1 MALSNSEKQ
10 RNYRLNR
17 FKRGEYGD
25 YRINTFVKFEA
36 SISLERLARH
46 YKITKRQ
53 VLESLLVSA
62 DRAILNSLDVDSVE
76 YREYFNIKD
85 NG

>member
-36 SISLERLARH
+36 SSSLERLARH

-53 VLESLLVSA
+53 VLESLLIAA
-62 DRAILNSLDVDSVE
+62 DKAILNSLEPDSAE
-76 YREYFNIKD
+76 YKEYWNIYKE
-85 NG
+85 